1 MPSKGGAIRP
11 SVVAAAPEGP
21 HHREKR
27 YGGAASAPLRRA
39 EPFLTIVEMI
49 TRREVAIR
57 LADYLQHR
65 LTLKELVDWAERA
78 MMEEEW
84 EEGHEEVLRDILSR
98 LGLADVE
105 PFAWTWEECEDYL
118 SRWVCRRSGFSRE
131 LCVIEGRRFGA
142 VGAASAATLCV
153 IEHRRF
159 GFVGAASVATLL
171 PSRTESSGRKPPLQK
186 PSFRRSGFS
195 RDPLRHR
202 EPGSRGCRSNLHRNP
217 CAIEGGKFGAKAPP
231 TKTVFS

>member
-1 MPSKGGAIRP
+1 
-11 SVVAAAPEGP
+11 
-21 HHREKR
+21 
-27 YGGAASAPLRRA
+27 
-39 EPFLTIVEMI
+39 MI

-105 PFAWTWEECEDYL
+105 PFALTWEECEDYL

-159 GFVGAASVATLL
+159 GFVEAASVATLA
-171 PSRTESSGRKPPLQK
+171 PSK
-186 PSFRRSGFS
+186 
-195 RDPLRHR
+195 
-202 EPGSRGCRSNLHRNP
+202 
-217 CAIEGGKFGAKAPP
+217 AEG
-231 TKTVFS
+231 